1 MILKGEHNGK
11 NQHRKKSQM
20 QKCTWLFYKMNGK
33 EELEKMSLSE
43 LITGGGGVL
52 LILLTIIQ
60 IAPIK
65 VNPWSKIARSIGR
78 AMNVEIMDKL
88 NESEATDARYRI
100 IRFDDEI
107 RHHVKHTEE
116 HFNQI
121 MSDIDEYERYCSTHP
136 DYKNSKAVMAIEN
149 VRRTY
154 QKCRKENSFL
164 V

>member
-1 MILKGEHNGK
+1 
-11 NQHRKKSQM
+11 
-20 QKCTWLFYKMNGK
+20 
-33 EELEKMSLSE
+33 MSLNE
-43 LITGGGGVL
+43 LIMGGGGVL
-52 LILLTIIQ
+52 LALLTVIQ

-78 AMNVEIMDKL
+78 AMNVEVMDKL

-107 RHHVKHTEE
+107 RHRVVKHTEE

-121 MSDIDEYERYCSTHP
+121 LSDIDEYERYCSTHP
-136 DYKNSKAVMAIEN
+136 DYKNSKAVMAIKN
-149 VRRTY
+149 VRLTY
-154 QKCRKENSFL
+154 EKCRKENSFL

>member
-1 MILKGEHNGK
+1 
-11 NQHRKKSQM
+11 
-20 QKCTWLFYKMNGK
+20 
-33 EELEKMSLSE
+33 MSLSE
-43 LITGGGGVL
+43 FIAGGSGML
-52 LILLTIIQ
+52 FALLTIIQ
-60 IAPIK
+60 ITPIK
-65 VNPWSKIARSIGR
+65 FNPWSRIARSIGR

-107 RHHVKHTEE
+107 RHHVMHTEE

-121 MSDIDEYERYCSTHP
+121 MSDIDEYERYCSAHP

-149 VRRTY
+149 VRQTY